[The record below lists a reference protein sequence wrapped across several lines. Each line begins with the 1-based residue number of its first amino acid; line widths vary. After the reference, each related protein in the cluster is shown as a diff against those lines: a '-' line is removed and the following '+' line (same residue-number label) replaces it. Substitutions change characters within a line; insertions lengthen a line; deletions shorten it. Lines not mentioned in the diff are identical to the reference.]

1 MQTRT
6 LGQSTLQVPVLS
18 FGAYAIGGGY
28 WGATQDESA
37 IEAMRAAI
45 DCGMNAIDTA
55 PVYGF
60 GHSERLVAETIRGRR
75 DEVLVLTKCGI
86 RWDGLRG
93 GDGKDILGPGG
104 VKSRVER
111 NSRPDSVRH
120 EVEESL
126 SRLEIDRID
135 LLQVHAR
142 DPQVPVA
149 ETMGALLELR
159 AEGKLREIGVSN
171 YTSEDLE
178 AARLALGEVPLASD
192 QPQYNLLCRD
202 IEQDVLPWAQKN
214 DVGLLVY
221 SPIAQGLLT
230 GKVTAERRFDESE
243 GRAKKHDFQ
252 SENRARVNAVIDA
265 VLRPIAEGHGA
276 TVTQVV
282 LAWTI
287 AQPGVTSALVGA
299 RTAEQVRENALA
311 AELKLG
317 AEELSDIASA
327 FAAVKID
334 RGQSSGI
341 GAKARAALKRLL
353 GR

>member
-1 MQTRT
+1 MQTRP
-6 LGQSTLQVPVLS
+6 LGKSSLEVPVLS

-37 IEAMRAAI
+37 IEAMRASI

-60 GHSERLVAETIRGRR
+60 GHSERLVARAIRGRR
-75 DEVLVLTKCGI
+75 DDVLVLTKCGI
-86 RWDGLRG
+86 RWDDLRG
-93 GDGKDILGPGG
+93 GEGKDILGPGG

-126 SRLEIDRID
+126 ARLEIERID

-142 DPQVPVA
+142 DPEVPVA

-171 YTSEDLE
+171 YTRDELE
-178 AARLALGEVPLASD
+178 EARVALGEVPLASD
-192 QPQYNLLCRD
+192 QPQYSLLSRD
-202 IEQDVLPWAQKN
+202 IERDVIPWAREHE
-214 DVGLLVY
+214 VGLLVY

-230 GKVTAERRFDESE
+230 GKVPAERRFDERE
-243 GRAKKHDFQ
+243 GRATKPDFQ

-265 VLRPIAEGHGA
+265 VLRPIAEERGV

-299 RTAEQVRENALA
+299 RSVEQVRENALA
-311 AELKLG
+311 AEVKLTP
-317 AEELSDIASA
+317 EEREAIARA

-334 RGQSSGI
+334 RGQGGL
-341 GAKARAALKRLL
+341 GARARAALKRLL